1 MTPKNRL
8 DKNAPAIHYA
18 QIQNA
23 SSIGSIFCALSVAVG
38 EAGQKCTNKRRCK
51 QEMIEHSLN
60 TFAVTVT
67 NPSQVQKREYIKLNR
82 RNAVVILTFII
93 RRIY

>member
-60 TFAVTVT
+60 TFAVT

-82 RNAVVILTFII
+82 RNAVVNLTFII

>member
-67 NPSQVQKREYIKLNR
+67 NPSSTKE
-82 RNAVVILTFII
+82 
-93 RRIY
+93 RIY

>member
-38 EAGQKCTNKRRCK
+38 EAGQKCSNKRRCK